1 MAIPIAESLKLGI
14 ADILMR
20 KVRSIV
26 TVIGII
32 LGVMCI
38 MVVLAIVNGMNK
50 STMSWM
56 EERGGLSKIEVE
68 QNWQYD
74 FSKGGDPSFTLKEIR
89 YLQSLLPEAE
99 AFNPSVQE
107 WEAIITKGDIR
118 YSTSLRGVMPDF
130 VKVEQWDIAKG
141 RFIKDMDIDLHSNVV
156 VVGSTVAK
164 EFFGNSEPLGQIM
177 SIGNQQFTVVGV
189 MSERFIQSQGGQIG
203 MGDNA
208 LEYLNQRCFIPIST
222 MISKV
227 NPISKISSIDIRAKS
242 PEEAKELRRKVENIV
257 LNLKNGKRLFQVTS
271 AKEQMDTMQANA
283 KIMEAIF
290 ILIAVISLLVGGIVI
305 MNIMLASIRE
315 RTREIGV
322 RIAVGA
328 RSRDIFL
335 QFLVQT
341 ILITS
346 LGGVLGILFG
356 FAILD
361 KVGSYLQIEVLASV
375 QMIWVALLVS
385 IGVGLIFGVGP
396 AIRASRL
403 DPVIALR
410 EE

>member
-1 MAIPIAESLKLGI
+1 MAIPIAESLKLGF
-14 ADILMR
+14 ADIMMR

-56 EERGGLSKIEVE
+56 EERGGLNKIEVE
-68 QNWQYD
+68 QNWFYD
-74 FSKGGDPSFTLKEIR
+74 FSKGGDPSFSLKEIR
-89 YLQSLLPEAE
+89 YLQSLIPEAE
-99 AFNPSVQE
+99 AFNPTVQE
-107 WEAIITKGDIR
+107 WEAVINKGDIR

-141 RFIKDMDIDLHSNVV
+141 RFIKNLDIDQHSNVIV
-156 VVGSTVAK
+156 IGSTVAK
-164 EFFGNSEPLGQIM
+164 EFFGNNDPLGQIV
-177 SIGNQQFTVVGV
+177 SVGNQQFIVVGV
-189 MSERFIQSQGGQIG
+189 MAERFMPAQGGQMG
-203 MGDNA
+203 MGENA
-208 LEYLNQRCFIPIST
+208 LEYLNRRCFIPIST

-227 NPISKISSIDIRAKS
+227 NPGSKISSIDIRAKS

-257 LNLKNGKRLFQVTS
+257 LNLKNGKHLFQVTS
-271 AKEQMDTMQANA
+271 AKEQLDTMQANA
-283 KIMEAIF
+283 KIFEAIF
-290 ILIAVISLLVGGIVI
+290 VLIAVISLLVGGIVI

-328 RSRDIFL
+328 RRRDIFI

-341 ILITS
+341 VLITA
-346 LGGVLGILFG
+346 LGGILGILLG

-361 KVGSYLQIEVLASV
+361 KVGSYLQIKVLASV

-385 IGVGLIFGVGP
+385 IGVGLLFGVGP
-396 AIRASRL
+396 AVRAARL

>member
-1 MAIPIAESLKLGI
+1 MAIPIAESLKLGL

-20 KVRSIV
+20 KVRSVV
-26 TVIGII
+26 TVVGII

-50 STMSWM
+50 NTISWM
-56 EERGGLSKIEVE
+56 EEHGGLNKIEVE
-68 QNWQYD
+68 QNWRYD

-89 YLQSLLPEAE
+89 YLQSLIPEAE
-99 AFNPSVQE
+99 AFNPNVQE
-107 WEAIITKGDIR
+107 WDSVVNRGDLR
-118 YSTSLRGVMPDF
+118 YSTSVRGVMPDF
-130 VKVEQWDIAKG
+130 VKVEQWVIAKG
-141 RFIKDMDIDLHSNVV
+141 RFIKDLDIDEHSNVIV
-156 VVGSTVAK
+156 LGSTVAK
-164 EFFGNSEPLGQIM
+164 EFFNNGEPLGQTI
-177 SIGNQQFTVVGV
+177 SVGNQQFIIVGV
-189 MSERFIQSQGGQIG
+189 MEERFMQSQGGDIG
-203 MGDNA
+203 VGDNA
-208 LEYLNQRCFIPIST
+208 LEYLNKQCFIPIST

-227 NPISKISSIDIRAKS
+227 NTASNISSIDIRAKS

-271 AKEQMDTMQANA
+271 AKEQLDTMQANV
-283 KIMEAIF
+283 KIFEAIF
-290 ILIAVISLLVGGIVI
+290 FLIAVISLLVGGIVI
-305 MNIMLASIRE
+305 MNIMLASISE

-328 RSRDIFL
+328 RKRDIFI

-341 ILITS
+341 ILITA
-346 LGGVLGILFG
+346 LGGALGILLG
-356 FAILD
+356 FTIL
-361 KVGSYLQIEVLASV
+361 KQVGNYLQIQVVASV
-375 QMIWVALLVS
+375 QMIWVSLLVS

-396 AIRASRL
+396 ALRAARL

>member
-189 MSERFIQSQGGQIG
+189 MSERFMQSQGGQIG

-227 NPISKISSIDIRAKS
+227 NPISKISSIDIRAK
-242 PEEAKELRRKVENIV
+242 
-257 LNLKNGKRLFQVTS
+257 
-271 AKEQMDTMQANA
+271 
-283 KIMEAIF
+283 
-290 ILIAVISLLVGGIVI
+290 
-305 MNIMLASIRE
+305 
-315 RTREIGV
+315 
-322 RIAVGA
+322 
-328 RSRDIFL
+328 
-335 QFLVQT
+335 
-341 ILITS
+341 
-346 LGGVLGILFG
+346 
-356 FAILD
+356 
-361 KVGSYLQIEVLASV
+361 
-375 QMIWVALLVS
+375 
-385 IGVGLIFGVGP
+385 
-396 AIRASRL
+396 
-403 DPVIALR
+403 
-410 EE
+410 

>member
-99 AFNPSVQE
+99 AFNPSVLE

-189 MSERFIQSQGGQIG
+189 MSERFMQSQGGQIG

>member
-1 MAIPIAESLKLGI
+1 MAIPITESLKLGI

-50 STMSWM
+50 STLSWM

-74 FSKGGDPSFTLKEIR
+74 FSKGGDPSFTLREIR
-89 YLQSLLPEAE
+89 YMQSLIPEAE
-99 AFNPSVQE
+99 AFNPTVQD

-141 RFIKDMDIDLHSNVV
+141 RFIKELDIDLHSNVV
-156 VVGSTVAK
+156 VIGSTVAK
-164 EFFGNSEPLGQIM
+164 EFFGSYEPLGQII
-177 SIGNQQFTVVGV
+177 SIGNQQFTIVGV
-189 MSERFIQSQGGQIG
+189 MAERFMQSQGGQIE

-208 LEYLNQRCFIPIST
+208 LEYLNKRCFIPIST
-222 MISKV
+222 MVSKI
-227 NPISKISSIDIRAKS
+227 NPDNKISSIDIRAKS
-242 PEEAKELRRKVENIV
+242 PEAAKDLRRKVENIV

-346 LGGVLGILFG
+346 LGGVFGILFG
-356 FAILD
+356 FAILE

>member
-1 MAIPIAESLKLGI
+1 MAIPIAESLKLGF
-14 ADILMR
+14 ADIMMR

-56 EERGGLSKIEVE
+56 EERGGLNKIEVE
-68 QNWQYD
+68 QNWFYD
-74 FSKGGDPSFTLKEIR
+74 FSKGGDPSFSLKEIR
-89 YLQSLLPEAE
+89 YLQSLIPEAE
-99 AFNPSVQE
+99 AFNPTVQE
-107 WEAIITKGDIR
+107 WEAVINKGDIR

-141 RFIKDMDIDLHSNVV
+141 RFIKDLDIDQHSNVIV
-156 VVGSTVAK
+156 IGSTVAK
-164 EFFGNSEPLGQIM
+164 EFFGNNDPLGQII
-177 SIGNQQFTVVGV
+177 SVSNQQFIVVGV
-189 MSERFIQSQGGQIG
+189 MAERFMQAQGAQLG
-203 MGDNA
+203 MGKMLWEN
-208 LEYLNQRCFIPIST
+208 LNRRCFIPIST

-227 NPISKISSIDIRAKS
+227 NPGSKISSIDIRAKS

-257 LNLKNGKRLFQVTS
+257 LNLKNGKHLFQVTS
-271 AKEQMDTMQANA
+271 AKEQLDTMQANA
-283 KIMEAIF
+283 KIFEAIF
-290 ILIAVISLLVGGIVI
+290 VLIAVISLLVGGIVI

-328 RSRDIFL
+328 RRRDIFI

-341 ILITS
+341 VLITA
-346 LGGVLGILFG
+346 LGGILGILLG

-361 KVGSYLQIEVLASV
+361 KVGSYLQIKVLASV

-396 AIRASRL
+396 AVRAARL

>member
-1 MAIPIAESLKLGI
+1 
-14 ADILMR
+14 
-20 KVRSIV
+20 
-26 TVIGII
+26 
-32 LGVMCI
+32 
-38 MVVLAIVNGMNK
+38 
-50 STMSWM
+50 
-56 EERGGLSKIEVE
+56 
-68 QNWQYD
+68 
-74 FSKGGDPSFTLKEIR
+74 
-89 YLQSLLPEAE
+89 
-99 AFNPSVQE
+99 
-107 WEAIITKGDIR
+107 
-118 YSTSLRGVMPDF
+118 
-130 VKVEQWDIAKG
+130 
-141 RFIKDMDIDLHSNVV
+141 
-156 VVGSTVAK
+156 
-164 EFFGNSEPLGQIM
+164 
-177 SIGNQQFTVVGV
+177 GV
-189 MSERFIQSQGGQIG
+189 MSERFMQSQGGQIG

>member
-1 MAIPIAESLKLGI
+1 MAIPIAESLKLGF
-14 ADILMR
+14 ADIMMR

-38 MVVLAIVNGMNK
+38 MVVLAIVNGMNE

-56 EERGGLSKIEVE
+56 EERGGLNKIEVE
-68 QNWQYD
+68 QNWFYD
-74 FSKGGDPSFTLKEIR
+74 FSKGGDPSFSLKEIR
-89 YLQSLLPEAE
+89 YLQSLIPEAE
-99 AFNPSVQE
+99 AFNPTVQE
-107 WEAIITKGDIR
+107 WEAVINKGDIR

-141 RFIKDMDIDLHSNVV
+141 RFIKNLDIDQHSNVIV
-156 VVGSTVAK
+156 LGSTVAK
-164 EFFGNSEPLGQIM
+164 EFFGNNDPLGQII
-177 SIGNQQFTVVGV
+177 SVSNQQFIVVGV
-189 MSERFIQSQGGQIG
+189 MAERFMQAQGAQLG
-203 MGDNA
+203 MGENA
-208 LEYLNQRCFIPIST
+208 LEYLNRRCFIPIST

-227 NPISKISSIDIRAKS
+227 NPGSKISSIDIRAKS

-257 LNLKNGKRLFQVTS
+257 LNLKNGKHLFQVTS
-271 AKEQMDTMQANA
+271 AKEQLDTMQANA
-283 KIMEAIF
+283 KIFEAIF
-290 ILIAVISLLVGGIVI
+290 VLIAVISLLVGGIVI

-328 RSRDIFL
+328 RRRDIFI

-341 ILITS
+341 VLITA
-346 LGGVLGILFG
+346 LGGILGILLG

-361 KVGSYLQIEVLASV
+361 KVGSYLQIKVLASV

-396 AIRASRL
+396 AIRAARL

>member
-107 WEAIITKGDIR
+107 WEAIITKVDIR

-189 MSERFIQSQGGQIG
+189 MSERFMQSQGGQIG

>member
-1 MAIPIAESLKLGI
+1 MAIPLAESLKLGL
-14 ADILMR
+14 ADIMLR
-20 KVRSIV
+20 KVRSVV

-189 MSERFIQSQGGQIG
+189 MSERFMQSQGGQIG

>member
-1 MAIPIAESLKLGI
+1 MAIPIAESLKLGF
-14 ADILMR
+14 ADIMMR

-38 MVVLAIVNGMNK
+38 MVVLAIVNGMNE

-56 EERGGLSKIEVE
+56 EERGGLNKIEVE
-68 QNWQYD
+68 QNWFYD
-74 FSKGGDPSFTLKEIR
+74 FSKGGDPSFSLKEIR
-89 YLQSLLPEAE
+89 YLQSLIPEAE
-99 AFNPSVQE
+99 AFNPTVQQ
-107 WEAIITKGDIR
+107 WEAVINKGDIR

-141 RFIKDMDIDLHSNVV
+141 RFIKDLDIDQHSNVIV
-156 VVGSTVAK
+156 IGSTVAK
-164 EFFGNSEPLGQIM
+164 EFFGNNDPLGQII
-177 SIGNQQFTVVGV
+177 SVSNQQFIVVGV
-189 MSERFIQSQGGQIG
+189 MAERFMQAQGAQLG
-203 MGDNA
+203 MGENA
-208 LEYLNQRCFIPIST
+208 LEYLNRRCFIPIST

-227 NPISKISSIDIRAKS
+227 NPGSKISSIDIRAKS

-257 LNLKNGKRLFQVTS
+257 LNLKNGKHLFQVTS
-271 AKEQMDTMQANA
+271 AKEQLDTMQANA
-283 KIMEAIF
+283 KIFEAIF
-290 ILIAVISLLVGGIVI
+290 VLIAVISLLVGGIVI

-328 RSRDIFL
+328 RRRDIFI

-341 ILITS
+341 VLITA
-346 LGGVLGILFG
+346 LGGILGILLG

-361 KVGSYLQIEVLASV
+361 KVGSYLQIKVLASV

-396 AIRASRL
+396 AIRAARL

>member
-1 MAIPIAESLKLGI
+1 MAIPIAESLKLGM

-189 MSERFIQSQGGQIG
+189 MSERFMQSQGGQIG

>member
-1 MAIPIAESLKLGI
+1 MAIPIAESLKLGF
-14 ADILMR
+14 ADIMMR

-38 MVVLAIVNGMNK
+38 MVVLAIVNGMNE

-56 EERGGLSKIEVE
+56 EERGGLNKIEVE
-68 QNWQYD
+68 QNWFYD
-74 FSKGGDPSFTLKEIR
+74 FSKGGDPSFSLKEIR
-89 YLQSLLPEAE
+89 YLQSLIPEAE
-99 AFNPSVQE
+99 AFNPTVQE
-107 WEAIITKGDIR
+107 WEAVINKGDIR

-141 RFIKDMDIDLHSNVV
+141 RFIKDLDIDQHSNVIV
-156 VVGSTVAK
+156 IGSTVAK
-164 EFFGNSEPLGQIM
+164 EFFGNNDPLGQII
-177 SIGNQQFTVVGV
+177 SVSNQQFIVVGV
-189 MSERFIQSQGGQIG
+189 MAERFMPAQGGQMG
-203 MGDNA
+203 MGENA
-208 LEYLNQRCFIPIST
+208 LEYLNRRCFIPIST

-227 NPISKISSIDIRAKS
+227 NPGSKISSIDIRAKS

-257 LNLKNGKRLFQVTS
+257 LNLKNGKHLFQVTS
-271 AKEQMDTMQANA
+271 AKEQLDTMQANA
-283 KIMEAIF
+283 KIFEAIF
-290 ILIAVISLLVGGIVI
+290 VLIAVISLLVGGIVI

-328 RSRDIFL
+328 RRRDIFI

-341 ILITS
+341 VLITA
-346 LGGVLGILFG
+346 LGGILGILLG

-361 KVGSYLQIEVLASV
+361 KVGSYLQIKVLASV

-385 IGVGLIFGVGP
+385 IGVGLLFGVGP
-396 AIRASRL
+396 AVRAARL

>member
-1 MAIPIAESLKLGI
+1 SLI
-14 ADILMR
+14 
-20 KVRSIV
+20 
-26 TVIGII
+26 
-32 LGVMCI
+32 
-38 MVVLAIVNGMNK
+38 
-50 STMSWM
+50 
-56 EERGGLSKIEVE
+56 
-68 QNWQYD
+68 
-74 FSKGGDPSFTLKEIR
+74 
-89 YLQSLLPEAE
+89 PEAE
-99 AFNPSVQE
+99 AFNPTVQE
-107 WEAIITKGDIR
+107 WEAVINKGDIR

-141 RFIKDMDIDLHSNVV
+141 RFIKDLDIDQHSNVIV
-156 VVGSTVAK
+156 LGSTVAK
-164 EFFGNSEPLGQIM
+164 EFFGNNDPLGQII
-177 SIGNQQFTVVGV
+177 SVGNQQFLVVGV
-189 MSERFIQSQGGQIG
+189 MAERFMQAQGAQLG
-203 MGDNA
+203 MGENA
-208 LEYLNQRCFIPIST
+208 LEYLNRRCFIPIST

-227 NPISKISSIDIRAKS
+227 NPGSKISSIDIRAKS

-257 LNLKNGKRLFQVTS
+257 LNLKNGKHLFQVTS
-271 AKEQMDTMQANA
+271 AKEQLDTMQANA
-283 KIMEAIF
+283 KIFEAIF
-290 ILIAVISLLVGGIVI
+290 VLIAVISLLVGGIVI

-328 RSRDIFL
+328 RRRDIFI

-341 ILITS
+341 VLITA
-346 LGGVLGILFG
+346 LGGILGILLG

-361 KVGSYLQIEVLASV
+361 KVGSYLQIKVLASV

-396 AIRASRL
+396 AVRAARL

>member
-1 MAIPIAESLKLGI
+1 MAIPIAESLKLGL
-14 ADILMR
+14 ADIMMR
-20 KVRSIV
+20 KVRSVV

-50 STMSWM
+50 STISWM
-56 EERGGLSKIEVE
+56 EERGGLNKIEVE

-89 YLQSLLPEAE
+89 YLQSLIPEAE
-99 AFNPSVQE
+99 AFNPTVQE
-107 WEAIITKGDIR
+107 WEAVINKGDIR

-130 VKVEQWDIAKG
+130 VKVEQWDIDKG
-141 RFIKDMDIDLHSNVV
+141 RFIKDLDIDLYSNVIIL
-156 VVGSTVAK
+156 GSTLAK
-164 EFFGNSEPLGQIM
+164 EFFGNNDPLGQTI
-177 SIGNQQFTVVGV
+177 SIGNQQFIIVGV
-189 MSERFIQSQGGQIG
+189 MAERFMQTQGGQIG

-208 LEYLNQRCFIPIST
+208 LEYLNRRCFIPIST

-227 NPISKISSIDIRAKS
+227 NPGGKISSLDIRAKS
-242 PEEAKELRRKVENIV
+242 PEAAKELRRKVENIV

-271 AKEQMDTMQANA
+271 AKEQLDTMQANV
-283 KIMEAIF
+283 KVMEAIF
-290 ILIAVISLLVGGIVI
+290 FLIAVISLLVGGIVI

-328 RSRDIFL
+328 RRRDIFI

-341 ILITS
+341 ILITA
-346 LGGVLGILFG
+346 LGGVLGILLG
-356 FAILD
+356 FAIL
-361 KVGSYLQIEVLASV
+361 KQVGNYLQIEMVASV
-375 QMIWVALLVS
+375 QMIWVSLLVS
-385 IGVGLIFGVGP
+385 IGVGLIFGVVP
-396 AIRASRL
+396 AVRAARL
-403 DPVIALR
+403 DPVVALR

>member
-118 YSTSLRGVMPDF
+118 NSTSLRGVMPDF

-189 MSERFIQSQGGQIG
+189 MSERFMQSQGGQIG

>member
-1 MAIPIAESLKLGI
+1 MAIPIAESLKLGF
-14 ADILMR
+14 ADIMMR

-56 EERGGLSKIEVE
+56 EERGGLNKIEVE
-68 QNWQYD
+68 QNWFYD
-74 FSKGGDPSFTLKEIR
+74 FSKGGDPSFSLKEIR
-89 YLQSLLPEAE
+89 YLQSLIPEAE
-99 AFNPSVQE
+99 AFNPTVQE
-107 WEAIITKGDIR
+107 WEAVINKGDIR

-141 RFIKDMDIDLHSNVV
+141 RFIKDLDIDQHSNVIV
-156 VVGSTVAK
+156 IGSTVAK
-164 EFFGNSEPLGQIM
+164 EFFGNNDPLGQII
-177 SIGNQQFTVVGV
+177 SVSNQQFIVVGV
-189 MSERFIQSQGGQIG
+189 MAERFMQAQGAQLG
-203 MGDNA
+203 MGENA
-208 LEYLNQRCFIPIST
+208 LEYLNRRCFIPIST

-227 NPISKISSIDIRAKS
+227 NPGSKISSIDIRAKS

-257 LNLKNGKRLFQVTS
+257 LNLKNGKHLFQVTS

-283 KIMEAIF
+283 KIFEAIF
-290 ILIAVISLLVGGIVI
+290 VLIAVISLLVGGIVI

-328 RSRDIFL
+328 RRRDIFI

-341 ILITS
+341 VLITA
-346 LGGVLGILFG
+346 LGGILGILLG

-361 KVGSYLQIEVLASV
+361 KVGSYLQIKVLASV

-385 IGVGLIFGVGP
+385 IGVGLLFGVGP
-396 AIRASRL
+396 AVRAARL

>member
-189 MSERFIQSQGGQIG
+189 MSERFMQSQGGQIG